1 MMNNKSTQVKS
12 MKPFFVVWTG
22 QAFSLFGSSLVQFA
36 LVWYLTQRTGS
47 ATILATATL
56 VAFLPDVFL
65 GPYIG
70 ALVDRWSRR
79 LVMMAADGLIAL
91 ATLGLAALF
100 LADKVE
106 VWHIYVI
113 MFIRALGG
121 TFHWPAMQ
129 SSTSLMVPTEH
140 LSRIAGLNQAL
151 RGAMSIVAPMAG
163 ALLLAVIPMQGILAI
178 DVGTAVIAII
188 CLFFVIIPQ
197 PEQSPEDQGS
207 ALKAMLEGF
216 RYVKAWPGMMLLM
229 LMATVLNFFINP
241 AFSLTPLLVTEHFKG
256 GALQLGWM
264 ESAMGIGVVAGGLVL
279 SVWGGFKKRILTTLM
294 GLAVCGLGVLAIGF
308 TPAEYLNI
316 AIASMFIGGFAMP
329 IVNGPLFAI
338 LQDKVAPEKQGRVF
352 TLVSSLAGAAAPL
365 GLAIAGPVADWI
377 GVQGWFVVA
386 GVVSLLMAVTGPLM
400 RPIMKLE
407 ENHREIKAEAP
418 LENNSELKEAATERH
433 KGVSPEEQIV
443 CRPQ

>member
-1 MMNNKSTQVKS
+1 MTNTTSQTKS

-47 ATILATATL
+47 ATVLATATL
-56 VAFLPDVFL
+56 VAFLPDVLL

-79 LVMMAADGLIAL
+79 LVMMAADGFIAL
-91 ATLGLAALF
+91 STLGLAVLF
-100 LADKVE
+100 WVDKVE

-129 SSTSLMVPTEH
+129 SSTSLMVPSEH
-140 LSRIAGLNQAL
+140 LARISGLNQAL

-163 ALLLAVIPMQGILAI
+163 ALLLAILPMQGILAI
-178 DVGTAVIAII
+178 DVGTAVIAIV
-188 CLFFVIIPQ
+188 CLFFVVIPQ
-197 PEQSPEDQGS
+197 PKPSKEDQGS
-207 ALKAMLEGF
+207 ALKAMMEGF

-241 AFSLTPLLVTEHFKG
+241 AFSLTPLLITEHFKG
-256 GALQLGWM
+256 GALQLGWI
-264 ESAMGIGVVAGGLVL
+264 ESAMGVGVVIGGLVL
-279 SVWGGFKKRILTTLM
+279 SVWGGFKKRIFTTLV
-294 GLAVCGLGVLAIGF
+294 GLAVCGLGTVAIGF
-308 TPAEYLNI
+308 TPTGYLNI
-316 AIASMFIGGFAMP
+316 AIVSMFIAGFSMP

-352 TLVSSLAGAAAPL
+352 TLVSALAGAAAPL
-365 GLAIAGPVADWI
+365 GLAIAGPVADWL
-377 GVQGWFVVA
+377 GVQAWFVVA
-386 GVVSLLMAVTGPLM
+386 GVVSLLMAVFGPFL
-400 RPIMKLE
+400 RPIMTIE
-407 ENHREIKAEAP
+407 ESVTTLYTN
-418 LENNSELKEAATERH
+418 
-433 KGVSPEEQIV
+433 GGGQ
-443 CRPQ
+443 

>member
-1 MMNNKSTQVKS
+1 MSNPSPQVKS
-12 MKPFFVVWTG
+12 MKPFFVIWTG

-36 LVWYLTQRTGS
+36 LVWYLTQKTGS
-47 ATILATATL
+47 ATVLATATL

-79 LVMMAADGLIAL
+79 MVMMVADGMIAL

-100 LADKVE
+100 LVDKVAI
-106 VWHIYVI
+106 WHIYVI
-113 MFIRALGG
+113 MFLRALGG

-129 SSTSLMVPTEH
+129 SSTSLMVPGEH
-140 LSRIAGLNQAL
+140 LARVSGLNQAL

-163 ALLLAVIPMQGILAI
+163 ALLLSVVPMQGILAI
-178 DVGTAVIAII
+178 DVGTAAIAIV
-188 CLFFVIIPQ
+188 CLFFVAIPQ
-197 PEQSPEDQGS
+197 PAQAIEDQGS
-207 ALKAMLEGF
+207 ALKSMLEGF

-229 LMATVLNFFINP
+229 LMATILNFFINP
-241 AFSLTPLLVTEHFKG
+241 AFSLTPLLVTEHFMG

-264 ESAMGIGVVAGGLVL
+264 ESAMGVGVVVGGLGL
-279 SVWGGFKKRILTTLM
+279 SVWGGFKRRILTTLV
-294 GLAVCGLGVLAIGF
+294 GLAVCGLGVIAIGF
-308 TPAEYLNI
+308 TPVGYLNI
-316 AIASMFIGGFAMP
+316 AIASMFVAGFSMP

-352 TLVSSLAGAAAPL
+352 TLVSALSGAAAPL

-386 GVVSLLMAVTGPLM
+386 GVVSLLMAFSGPFL
-400 RPIMKLE
+400 RPIMTIE
-407 ENHREIKAEAP
+407 ESITTLNA
-418 LENNSELKEAATERH
+418 NGSE
-433 KGVSPEEQIV
+433 Q
-443 CRPQ
+443 

>member
-1 MMNNKSTQVKS
+1 MNNPSTQVKS
-12 MKPFFVVWTG
+12 MKPFFIVWTG

-36 LVWYLTQRTGS
+36 LVWYLTQKTGS
-47 ATILATATL
+47 ATVLATATL

-79 LVMMAADGLIAL
+79 MVMIVADGMIAL
-91 ATLGLAALF
+91 ATVSLAALF
-100 LADKVE
+100 LFDKVAI
-106 VWHIYVI
+106 WHIYVI
-113 MFIRALGG
+113 IFLRALGG

-140 LSRIAGLNQAL
+140 LSRVAGLNQAL

-163 ALLLAVIPMQGILAI
+163 ALLLSVIPMQGILAI
-178 DVGTAVIAII
+178 DVGTAAIAIT
-188 CLFFVIIPQ
+188 CLLFVVIPQ
-197 PEQSPEDQGS
+197 PEQAPEDQGS
-207 ALKAMLEGF
+207 AFKAMLEGF

-241 AFSLTPLLVTEHFKG
+241 AFSLTPLLVTKHFQG

-264 ESAMGIGVVAGGLVL
+264 ESAMGVGVVVGGLVL
-279 SVWGGFKKRILTTLM
+279 SVWGGFKKRILTTLA
-294 GLAVCGLGVLAIGF
+294 GLMVCGLGVIAIGF
-308 TPAEYLNI
+308 TPAAYLNI

-329 IVNGPLFAI
+329 IINGPLFAI

-352 TLVSSLAGAAAPL
+352 TLVSSLSGAAAPL

-386 GVVSLLMAVTGPLM
+386 GAVSLIMALAGPFM
-400 RPIMKLE
+400 RSIMHLE
-407 ENHREIKAEAP
+407 DSAIP
-418 LENNSELKEAATERH
+418 LHVNNSS
-433 KGVSPEEQIV
+433 G
-443 CRPQ
+443 